1 MNAINF
7 IFERSSGV
15 KLIFTFGNLER
26 INEKYLTVGEI
37 LFIARFQ
44 IQEIRDVSILVAS
57 LLGFAL
63 QFPKWMYLKLRI

>member
-63 QFPKWMYLKLRI
+63 QFPK